1 MTRIIVNES
10 PIIARVR
17 DVVKVDTPLQG
28 PPGNVAAYTHV
39 QSSPATTWIINHN
52 FGYKPDVT
60 LYSDGGVVMYAEIVH
75 TSINQTQII
84 FNLPTTG
91 VARLL

>member
-1 MTRIIVNES
+1 MTRIIVDNS

-39 QSSPATTWIINHN
+39 QSSPASIWIINHN
-52 FGYKPDVT
+52 LGYKPDVT
-60 LYSDGGVVMYAEIVH
+60 LYSNGGVVMYAEIVH
-75 TSINQTQII
+75 VSNNQTQII
-84 FNLPTTG
+84 FTLPTSG
-91 VARLL
+91 VARLI

>member
-28 PPGNVAAYTHV
+28 LPGNVAAYTHV
-39 QSSPATTWIINHN
+39 QSTPVSTWIINHN
-52 FGYKPDVT
+52 LGYKPDVT
-60 LYSDGGVVMYAEIVH
+60 LYSDGGVVMYADIVH
-75 TSINQTQII
+75 TSNNQTQII

-91 VARLL
+91 VARLI

>member
-28 PPGNVAAYTHV
+28 PPGTVASYTHV
-39 QSSPATTWIINHN
+39 QSKPESIWIINHN
-52 FGYKPDVT
+52 LGYKPDVT
-60 LYSDGGVVMYAEIVH
+60 LYSDGGVVMYADIVH
-75 TSINQTQII
+75 TSINQTQVI

-91 VARLL
+91 VARLI